1 MCAQVAYCS
10 DMDKSVIIANMEKRG
25 WVAVGPEDEWQF
37 YWASTQ
43 TCRNLFSVDS
53 GYRMNDFQLINHFSN
68 HYELTRKD
76 AMVKNI
82 KRFRREME
90 KEGNPLAE
98 KDERGDFVYME
109 IVPMTYIL
117 PGDYT
122 IFVEE
127 FRRKP
132 DEMWIMKPTARA
144 QGKGIFLVN
153 KLNQLKKWATNS
165 KLPF

>member
-1 MCAQVAYCS
+1 MQRLKWKS
-10 DMDKSVIIANMEKRG
+10 DFDKGVLTQNFEKRG
-25 WVAVGPEDEWQF
+25 WVKASNDGKLSQQLGVIMNLFTEDWNV
-37 YWASTQ
+37 YWANPWTVKQIFNPETGFRLNETQ
-43 TCRNLFSVDS
+43 L
-53 GYRMNDFQLINHFSN
+53 LNHFPN
-68 HYELTRKD
+68 HLELTRKD
-76 AMVKNI
+76 LMVKNI

-98 KDERGDFVYME
+98 KDDKGDFLYME
-109 IVPMTYIL
+109 IVPMTYLL

-144 QGKGIFLVN
+144 
-153 KLNQLKKWATNS
+153 
-165 KLPF
+165 

>member
-1 MCAQVAYCS
+1 
-10 DMDKSVIIANMEKRG
+10 
-25 WVAVGPEDEWQF
+25 
-37 YWASTQ
+37 
-43 TCRNLFSVDS
+43 
-53 GYRMNDFQLINHFSN
+53 
-68 HYELTRKD
+68 
-76 AMVKNI
+76 MVKAVNDQM
-82 KRFRREME
+82 KLNAQME
-90 KEGNPLAE
+90 KEGNALAE
-98 KDERGDFVYME
+98 KDAVGDFLYMD

-132 DEMWIMKPTARA
+132 DEMWIMKPTARS

-165 KLPF
+165 KMPFQALNLREAYVISRYIVKPLLIGGKKFDLRLYALVTSYRPLKVWM

>member
-1 MCAQVAYCS
+1 
-10 DMDKSVIIANMEKRG
+10 
-25 WVAVGPEDEWQF
+25 
-37 YWASTQ
+37 
-43 TCRNLFSVDS
+43 
-53 GYRMNDFQLINHFSN
+53 
-68 HYELTRKD
+68 
-76 AMVKNI
+76 MVKNI

-90 KEGNPLAE
+90 KEGNALAE
-98 KDERGDFVYME
+98 KDEHGDFLYME

-132 DEMWIMKPTARA
+132 DEMWIMKPTARS

-153 KLNQLKKWATNS
+153 KLTQLKKWATPNS
-165 KLPF
+165 KMTTQGLSMREAYVISRYIERPLLVGGKKFDLRLYALVTSFRPLKVWM

>member
-1 MCAQVAYCS
+1 VLQCLEIGQGR
-10 DMDKSVIIANMEKRG
+10 ANDCDFLVDD
-25 WVAVGPEDEWQF
+25 WNI
-37 YWASTQ
+37 YWANPWTVKQIFNPETGHRLGES
-43 TCRNLFSVDS
+43 
-53 GYRMNDFQLINHFSN
+53 QLLNHFPN

-76 AMVKNI
+76 LMVKNI

-90 KEGNPLAE
+90 KEGNPIAE
-98 KDERGDFVYME
+98 KDERGDFMHMD

-153 KLNQLKKWATNS
+153 KLN
-165 KLPF
+165 